1 MNGLK
6 KTSKDKSKILQALE
20 RKLQLKE
27 VNHTKKTQ
35 GINKL
40 RLGNKNERGPSQKQ
54 NDMNQQTLLNENS

>member
-6 KTSKDKSKILQALE
+6 KTSEDKSKILQALE
-20 RKLQLKE
+20 GKLQPKE

-40 RLGNKNERGPSQKQ
+40 RLGNKNGRGPSQK
-54 NDMNQQTLLNENS
+54 